1 MAAQRRRRK
10 HRGTQGGTIR
20 QTRARPRTRAEAR
33 GRAQSARAGGGR
45 RTPAEKGPPT
55 WQGALLRGAIAAG
68 SLFLILALLLKA
80 PIGSAIGLS
89 LFAAAIYT
97 PAFHAIDTFSYR
109 RRQRRAAAEREESS
123 TN

>member
-1 MAAQRRRRK
+1 MAGAQRRRRK
-10 HRGTQGGTIR
+10 HRGTQAGTIR
-20 QTRARPRTRAEAR
+20 QTRTRPRSRAEAR
-33 GRAQSARAGGGR
+33 NRAQSARAGGRGG
-45 RTPAEKGPPT
+45 PAQKGPPT
-55 WQGALLRGAIAAG
+55 WQGAVLRGAIAAG

-80 PIGSAIGLS
+80 PIGGAIGLS

-109 RRQRRAAAEREESS
+109 RRQAKAAAEREEHS